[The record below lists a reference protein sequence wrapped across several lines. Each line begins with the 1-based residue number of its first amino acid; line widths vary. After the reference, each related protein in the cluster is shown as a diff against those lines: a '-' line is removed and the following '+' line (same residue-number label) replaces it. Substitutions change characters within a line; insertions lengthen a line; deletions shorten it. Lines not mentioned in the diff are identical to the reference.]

1 VPDDVDKSAIEYAA
15 MLTTLELLRERT
27 ADEVETRLRGD
38 LLDELLGNQFVE
50 ELIAKQAGALGLD
63 LDRPSRVILVEAT
76 AHLEAARA
84 AAKDAEKAVDPERLL
99 PTIRE
104 ALNRASP
111 GGLVALRG
119 QAVVAIAPEHAEDDA
134 VPFEDRLR
142 PALRARFPRL
152 ACAIAV
158 GTLCTTAYEYEKSFV
173 AARRGLDLLK
183 LQRRYGETIT
193 FRDAGVTTLLLRSTE
208 PEVAL
213 EFVSRYVEPLDR
225 YDAKH
230 KSELRATAETYFD
243 AGGNLEEAARRLHVH
258 VSTLRYRLGRITEL
272 TGVNLRDP
280 RATLDLQVALRAG
293 QPLAVRRG

>member
-1 VPDDVDKSAIEYAA
+1 
-15 MLTTLELLRERT
+15 
-27 ADEVETRLRGD
+27 
-38 LLDELLGNQFVE
+38 
-50 ELIAKQAGALGLD
+50 
-63 LDRPSRVILVEAT
+63 
-76 AHLEAARA
+76 
-84 AAKDAEKAVDPERLL
+84 
-99 PTIRE
+99 
-104 ALNRASP
+104 
-111 GGLVALRG
+111 VALRG
-119 QAVVAIAPEHAEDDA
+119 QAVVAIAPENAQEDA

-152 ACAIAV
+152 TCAIAV
-158 GTLCTTAYEYEKSFV
+158 GTLCTTACEYEKSFL

-208 PEVAL
+208 PEVVL

-225 YDAKH
+225 YDARH

-243 AGGNLEEAARRLHVH
+243 TGGNLEEAARRLHVH

-280 RATLDLQVALRAG
+280 RATLDLQVALRAV
-293 QPLAVRRG
+293 QPLAVRGW